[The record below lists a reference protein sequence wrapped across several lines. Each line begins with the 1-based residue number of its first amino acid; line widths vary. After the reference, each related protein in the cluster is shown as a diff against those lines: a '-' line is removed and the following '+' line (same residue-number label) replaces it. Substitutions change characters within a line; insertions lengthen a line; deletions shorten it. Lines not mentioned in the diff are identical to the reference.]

1 MDKHGHNF
9 AIFSQATGQTWNH
22 TSAYHL
28 STLEQRNRS
37 PFKEWG
43 NGLLQE
49 ENDSFIDNANA
60 QILNLISE
68 SKKR

>member
-1 MDKHGHNF
+1 MSFGD
-9 AIFSQATGQTWNH
+9 S
-22 TSAYHL
+22 SPPD
-28 STLEQRNRS
+28 NRW

-49 ENDSFIDNANA
+49 ENDSFIDNANT

-68 SKKR
+68 F